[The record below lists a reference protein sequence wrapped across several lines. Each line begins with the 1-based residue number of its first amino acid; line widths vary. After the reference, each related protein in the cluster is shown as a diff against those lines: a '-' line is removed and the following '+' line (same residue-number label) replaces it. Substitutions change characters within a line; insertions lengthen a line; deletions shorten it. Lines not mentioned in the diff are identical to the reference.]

1 MRLSRLFGVSTDTLL
16 LDDAPF
22 PPPAVQA
29 AGSRRRWELIG
40 GSLASS
46 LAATGLLILG
56 ICASIFPAVYI
67 EAPMDKEW
75 VRAYSGLSGFLMTN
89 NLCWLFWLLCLT
101 LAGGLAALFRP
112 QASAP
117 VRTAPP
123 SPCAQTALPA
133 PCGGIKKALPNLLGR
148 AFLLLIYRSLRES
161 WPLRKSF
168 LPRREEGLPSR
179 WSPWERPSRFSQP
192 DFFLPFFWKVS
203 VRRPLPSTRP

>member
-1 MRLSRLFGVSTDTLL
+1 MRLSRLFGVSADTLL

-22 PPPAVQA
+22 PPSAVQA

-40 GSLASS
+40 GGLASS

-75 VRAYSGLSGFLMTN
+75 VRAYSGLSGFLMIN

-112 QASAP
+112 RLQS
-117 VRTAPP
+117 
-123 SPCAQTALPA
+123 LF
-133 PCGGIKKALPNLLGR
+133 GR
-148 AFLLLIYRSLRES
+148 LRHRLAHRQ
-161 WPLRKSF
+161 P
-168 LPRREEGLPSR
+168 
-179 WSPWERPSRFSQP
+179 SQP
-192 DFFLPFFWKVS
+192 PAEE
-203 VRRPLPSTRP
+203 

>member
-1 MRLSRLFGVSTDTLL
+1 MTFGEKLQYLRKEQNWTQEQLADRIGISRQSLSKWELGAATPDTEHVVRLSRLFGVSTDTLL

-22 PPPAVQA
+22 PPSAVQA

-40 GSLASS
+40 GGLASS

-112 QASAP
+112 RLQS
-117 VRTAPP
+117 
-123 SPCAQTALPA
+123 LF
-133 PCGGIKKALPNLLGR
+133 GR
-148 AFLLLIYRSLRES
+148 LRHRLAHRQ
-161 WPLRKSF
+161 P
-168 LPRREEGLPSR
+168 
-179 WSPWERPSRFSQP
+179 SQP
-192 DFFLPFFWKVS
+192 PAEE
-203 VRRPLPSTRP
+203 

>member
-1 MRLSRLFGVSTDTLL
+1 MTFGEKLQYLRKEQNWTQEQLADRIGISRQSLSKWELGAATPDTEHVVRLSRLFGVSTDTLL

-22 PPPAVQA
+22 PPSAVQA

-40 GSLASS
+40 GGLASS

-67 EAPMDKEW
+67 EAPMDKGW

-112 QASAP
+112 RLQS
-117 VRTAPP
+117 
-123 SPCAQTALPA
+123 LF
-133 PCGGIKKALPNLLGR
+133 GR
-148 AFLLLIYRSLRES
+148 LRHRLAHRQ
-161 WPLRKSF
+161 P
-168 LPRREEGLPSR
+168 
-179 WSPWERPSRFSQP
+179 SQP
-192 DFFLPFFWKVS
+192 PAEE
-203 VRRPLPSTRP
+203 